1 MAEKG
6 ELKHDIGQEKAEL
19 SKFFANKQEEIESSS
34 SFWDLL
40 EVISESIETLEEL
53 EKEIRQTML
62 ITFRG

>member
-19 SKFFANKQEEIESSS
+19 LEFFANKQEEIESSS